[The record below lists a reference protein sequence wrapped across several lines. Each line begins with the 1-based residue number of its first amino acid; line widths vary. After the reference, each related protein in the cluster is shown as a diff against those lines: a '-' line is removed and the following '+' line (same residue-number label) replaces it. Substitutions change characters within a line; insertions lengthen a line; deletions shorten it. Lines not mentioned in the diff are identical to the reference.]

1 MKNSKGII
9 YTLIGIVVLVGIV
22 FGIHTLTGNA
32 SNSKSET
39 ITVGSQGSDYDI
51 WNHIADSKQ
60 AKKFGLK
67 IKVKQITDGVQLNNA
82 TAQGSIDVNAFQSY
96 SYLQAYNQEHQ
107 KAQLAALGTTYL
119 EPLGIYSDKYK
130 KVSELPDGATI
141 AIANNPA
148 NTARGLLLLQSAGLI
163 KLDKNFG
170 ALGNTSDIASNPK
183 HLKFKE
189 IDDTTGPR
197 VLHNLDAVLISNT
210 VALEGHLNVLKNS
223 IFHEKIDVSTRSNI
237 NVLATAKKNR
247 HNKNYQKLVKL
258 YHEPAIQKYI
268 KDKYD
273 GTKVEVQKPLS
284 YLK

>member
-1 MKNSKGII
+1 MKKGKGI
-9 YTLIGIVVLVGIV
+9 LITIVSLLIIIGLI
-22 FGIHTLTGNA
+22 FGIHTLTNHSA
-32 SNSKSET
+32 KSANST

-51 WNHIADSKQ
+51 WNHIAKSPQ
-60 AKKFGLK
+60 AKKLGLK
-67 IKVKQITDGVQLNNA
+67 IKTKQITDGVQLNNA
-82 TAQGSIDVNAFQSY
+82 TAQGSVDVNAFQSY
-96 SYLQAYNQEHQ
+96 AYLKAYNQEH
-107 KAQLAALGTTYL
+107 KKNQLAALGTTYL

-130 KVSELPDGATI
+130 HINQIPNGATV

-163 KLDKNFG
+163 KLKKHFG
-170 ALGNTSDIASNPK
+170 TLGNTTDIASNPK

-197 VLHNLDAVLISNT
+197 VLHTVDVVLISNT
-210 VALEGHLNVLKNS
+210 VALEGHLNVLKDS
-223 IFHEKIDVSTRSNI
+223 IFHEKIDLSTRSNI

-247 HNKNYQKLVKL
+247 HHKTYQKLVKL

-268 KDKYD
+268 KDQYD
-273 GTKVEVQKPLS
+273 GTKVEVNKPLS